1 MTNND
6 DFTTTNGQYVPS
18 DEDAAD
24 NYVFGRGSEDP
35 GLSLPELRAEYGPEF
50 DRFLARVRREA
61 LDGLAEARAAKAA
74 AQEPTGLDDAETY
87 RKIAAEIEW
96 HIRTASARGY
106 ARAKGTDLPDGVI
119 DAQIE
124 SAVRA
129 ITTIAARAAQRDE
142 EK

>member
-61 LDGLAEARAAKAA
+61 LGGLAEARIKAVRDIHTPKEYSSWDGDGA
-74 AQEPTGLDDAETY
+74 ICQECLHSNGSSVEYPCPTIRALDGPDQEATIRRALDDE
-87 RKIAAEIEW
+87 
-96 HIRTASARGY
+96 
-106 ARAKGTDLPDGVI
+106 
-119 DAQIE
+119 Q
-124 SAVRA
+124 
-129 ITTIAARAAQRDE
+129 
-142 EK
+142 